1 MKAND
6 GATFCITMLII
17 LLLTCVSAGFE
28 IAMVVGIS
36 LILGCLYDIYNVLIN
51 NKKGVKKD
59 E

>member
-6 GATFCITMLII
+6 GATFCIAMLII
-17 LLLTCVSAGFE
+17 LLFTCVFAGFE
-28 IAMVVGIS
+28 IAMIVGVS